1 MAKLNNS
8 PHSAAKP
15 FFRAAVQ
22 SDGTLEMPVYEEIGE
37 NYWTGGGVTAES
49 VKQQMDDAGPY
60 SKNCDAH
67 QFPGRRCL

>member
-8 PHSAAKP
+8 PRSAAKP

-22 SDGTLEMPVYEEIGE
+22 SDGTLEMLVYEEIGE
-37 NYWTGGGVTAES
+37 NYWTGGGVTAKS

-60 SKNCDAH
+60 SKTCDAH